1 MAYFINFT
9 ERVTFLYSSIYRF
22 LFKNNRKCWQINI
35 TGFIIISKIIG
46 INNFIKIK
54 YLKINKYKILISKN

>member
-9 ERVTFLYSSIYRF
+9 ERVTFLCSSIYRL
-22 LFKNNRKCWQINI
+22 LFENNRNCWQINI
-35 TGFIIISKIIG
+35 TGFIIVSKIIG

-54 YLKINKYKILISKN
+54 YLKNQ

>member
-22 LFKNNRKCWQINI
+22 LFENNRNCWQINI
-35 TGFIIISKIIG
+35 TGFIIIKKIIG
-46 INNFIKIK
+46 INNFIKMK
-54 YLKINKYKILISKN
+54 YLKNK